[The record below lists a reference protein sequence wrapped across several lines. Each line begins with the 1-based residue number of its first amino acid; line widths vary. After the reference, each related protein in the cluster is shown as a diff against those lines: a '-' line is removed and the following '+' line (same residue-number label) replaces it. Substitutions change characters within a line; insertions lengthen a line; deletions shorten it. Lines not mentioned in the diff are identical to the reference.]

1 MTIFNDGKIRGEF
14 MRRIFK
20 LNENHIDKYADI
32 TFRSYPSFK
41 DFSTKAME
49 EYKKHVR
56 HIMENHK
63 DVSFYG
69 AFDDGE
75 MVGVMRLFD
84 FKMNLFGKI
93 VETSGVG
100 FLGVDP
106 VHKKKKVA
114 LDLIK
119 FYERHYRTNNLPI
132 ALLLP
137 FKTDFY
143 KLMGYG
149 FGTKLDQYRIAT
161 KDIPAYKKDSNIKYV
176 MEDKEFNMLMDCRKN
191 VVAKRHGMA
200 MKLSGEIEDMKN
212 ISSTQ
217 IVANYNEENL
227 IDGYISFEF
236 QNTKEGNFNANN
248 IYVHELVYENPDAL
262 MKLLGFLRKQ
272 EDQVQLVI
280 FNTKDEN
287 FHYLFGNPTNDSRN
301 HVDFGHIETNT
312 QSIGIMYKLL
322 DVKSAF
328 KQVSYRN
335 YNNSNLKVR
344 FFIEDDYLDDREK
357 FIVNFNNGFATTDCD
372 EYDVTV
378 SILLSD
384 FSSLFMGSTSVNAL
398 HRLGL
403 LELDDESYLEQLN
416 MTFYTPEKPD
426 GNIDF

>member
-1 MTIFNDGKIRGEF
+1 

-41 DFSTKAME
+41 DFSTRAME
-49 EYKKHVR
+49 EYKNHIA
-56 HIMENHK
+56 HIMKNHQ
-63 DVSFYG
+63 DVTFYG

-84 FKMNLFGKI
+84 FKMNLFGEI
-93 VETSGVG
+93 VSTSGVG

-114 LDLIK
+114 LDLMK
-119 FYERHYRTNNLPI
+119 FYERLYRKNDLPI

-143 KLMGYG
+143 KIMGYG

-161 KDIPAYKKDSNIKYV
+161 KNIPDCKEKSNIKYV
-176 MEDKEFNMLMDCRKN
+176 TEDEQFNMLLQCRNNIVK
-191 VVAKRHGMA
+191 KTHGMPLN
-200 MKLSGEIEDMKN
+200 LSGELEDMKN

-217 IVANYNEENL
+217 IVANYNEKGR
-227 IDGYISFEF
+227 IDGYITFEF

-248 IYVHELVYENPDAL
+248 IYVHELVYENPITL
-262 MKLLGFLRKQ
+262 RKLLGFLRKQ

-287 FHYLFGNPTNDSRN
+287 FHYLFGDPTNDSRN

-322 DVKSAF
+322 DIKSAF
-328 KQVSYRN
+328 KQLSYRN

-344 FFIEDDYLDDREK
+344 FLIKDDYLKDVEEV
-357 FIVNFNNGFATTDCD
+357 IVHFNNGIASI
-372 EYDVTV
+372 DVTDYQV
-378 SILLSD
+378 TATLLLSD
-384 FSSLFMGSTSVNAL
+384 FSSLFLGSTSISAL
-398 HRLGL
+398 YRLGL
-403 LELDDESYLEQLN
+403 LKLDNLSYLSQLDLA
-416 MTFYTPEKPD
+416 FYTPEKPA